1 MIIFRDLNNRI
12 IRLTDERKN
21 HFENDHPEMSDQIEK
36 IKETLLNP
44 DIIILSNSDN
54 SIEMF
59 YKYYETT
66 PVANK
71 YICILVKVLDS
82 DNFIVTSYFTNAVKK
97 GEVIWKS
104 K

>member
-1 MIIFRDLNNRI
+1 
-12 IRLTDERKN
+12 
-21 HFENDHPEMSDQIEK
+21 
-36 IKETLLNP
+36 
-44 DIIILSNSDN
+44 
-54 SIEMF
+54 MF